1 MRTSPLFIALV
12 LILLPSVALALMPPH
27 VDGTNI
33 KDGVLVGNA
42 LILRGYSLKYTDVK
56 KDLSLTYAK
65 TKRTAAWTHKMDCQW
80 EGKCD
85 EDSRPGSCQLACV
98 LTVSLDQV
106 KAGTSLQLKYLDV
119 NQTFQLKAAKKKKN

>member
-1 MRTSPLFIALV
+1 MLLV

-33 KDGVLVGNA
+33 KDGALVGDT

-56 KDLSLTYAK
+56 KDLTLTNVK
-65 TKRTAAWTHKMDCQW
+65 TRKAAQWTHKMDCKW

-98 LTVSLDQV
+98 LTVSLDKV
-106 KAGTSLQLKYLDV
+106 KSGTSLQLKYLDV